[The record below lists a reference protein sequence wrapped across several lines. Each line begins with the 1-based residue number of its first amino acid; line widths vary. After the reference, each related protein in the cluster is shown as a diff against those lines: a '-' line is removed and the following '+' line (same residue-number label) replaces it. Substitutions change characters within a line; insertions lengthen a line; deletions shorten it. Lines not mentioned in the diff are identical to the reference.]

1 MTRITLLDGGMGQE
15 LIKRSPAEPTPLWS
29 AEVMMHFPDLVKD
42 VHEAFIRA
50 GARVIIVNAYSVT
63 REKLARQDQEDRF
76 EELQRRACEIARDA
90 RDAVGE
96 DVAIAGCLPPL
107 SWSYRPELANDP
119 DETAPTY
126 AEIAA
131 LQAPHVDLF
140 LCETMAHSGQAL
152 GAARGALEG
161 GGGKPVWVAWTLKDD
176 TSKQLRSGESV
187 AEAAARLDNLDI
199 AAFLFNCSVPEALT
213 AAMPELAAVAAPS
226 GRPFGGYANGFAGIS
241 GDFAPGA
248 TVRALSGREDLTPAA
263 YADVVM
269 GWVEAG
275 ATIVGGCCEIGPE
288 HIEILARHLAEAGHE
303 IVGVP
308 NG

>member
-42 VHEAFIRA
+42 VHAAFIEA
-50 GARVIIVNAYSVT
+50 GARVIIVNAYSAT
-63 REKLARQDQEDRF
+63 REKLARQGQEDRF
-76 EELQRRACEIARDA
+76 EELQRRACELAMAARDA
-90 RDAVGE
+90 SGE

-107 SWSYRPELANDP
+107 SWSYRPELANDA
-119 DETAPTY
+119 DETAPHY

-176 TSKQLRSGESV
+176 QSRQLRSGETV
-187 AEAAARLDNLDI
+187 AEAAARLDGLDV

-213 AAMPELAAVAAPS
+213 AAMPDLAPL

-241 GDFAPGA
+241 ADYAPGA
-248 TVRALSGREDLTPAA
+248 TVKALSGREDLTPAA

-269 GWVEAG
+269 GWVEQG

-288 HIEILARHLAEAGHE
+288 HIEVLSHRLGEAGHE

>member
-29 AEVMMHFPDLVKD
+29 AEVMLHFPDLVRE
-42 VHEAFIRA
+42 VHLDFIRA
-50 GARVIIVNAYSVT
+50 GARVITLNSYSAT
-63 REKLARQDQEDRF
+63 REKLARHGQEECF
-76 EELQRRACEIARDA
+76 EELQRRACELAEAAREA
-90 RDAVGE
+90 SGE

-107 SWSYRPELANDP
+107 EWSYRPELANDP
-119 DETAPTY
+119 DQIAPHY

-152 GAARGALEG
+152 GAVRGALEG

-176 TSKQLRSGESV
+176 ESRRLRSGESI
-187 AEAAARLDNLDI
+187 AEANARLAGLPVAARLL
-199 AAFLFNCSVPEALT
+199 NCSVPEAIT
-213 AAMPELAAVAAPS
+213 AAMPDLVALG
-226 GRPFGGYANGFAGIS
+226 GRCGAYANGFGGIS
-241 GDFAPGA
+241 ADYGPGS
-248 TVRALSGREDLTPAA
+248 TVKALSGREDLTPQA
-263 YADVVM
+263 YAAIAL
-269 GWVEAG
+269 GWVEQG
-275 ATIVGGCCEIGPE
+275 ATIVGGCCEIGPA
-288 HIEILARHLAEAGHE
+288 HIEILARRLAEAGHE